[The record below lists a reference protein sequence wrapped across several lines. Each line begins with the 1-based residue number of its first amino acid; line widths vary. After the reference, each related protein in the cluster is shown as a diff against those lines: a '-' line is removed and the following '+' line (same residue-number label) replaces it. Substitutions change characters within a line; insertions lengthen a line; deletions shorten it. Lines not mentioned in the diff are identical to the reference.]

1 MSTQKT
7 PPRSEE
13 RRNERIN
20 KGFRE
25 KKRQRKA
32 TESLRRIS
40 YVAKNF
46 ENVDD
51 YLDEFDDLYEDD

>member
-1 MSTQKT
+1 MAITK
-7 PPRSEE
+7 PPTHHEE
-13 RRNERIN
+13 RRTERIN

-32 TESLRRIS
+32 SESLRRIS
-40 YVAKNF
+40 HVAKNF
-46 ENVDD
+46 ENVDE

>member
-1 MSTQKT
+1 MSTPKI
-7 PPRSEE
+7 PPRHEE
-13 RRNERIN
+13 RRSERIN

-40 YVAKNF
+40 HVAKNF
-46 ENVDD
+46 DNVDE
-51 YLDEFDDLYEDD
+51 YLDEFDDIYDDD